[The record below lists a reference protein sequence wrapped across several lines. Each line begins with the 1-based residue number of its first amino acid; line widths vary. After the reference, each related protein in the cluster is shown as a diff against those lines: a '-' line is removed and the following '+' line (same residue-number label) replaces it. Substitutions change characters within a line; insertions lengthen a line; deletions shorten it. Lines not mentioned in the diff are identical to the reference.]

1 MKIGYAR
8 TSTVDQIAG
17 LEDQIAKLKVE
28 GCEEIFSE
36 QVSSVDDDRK
46 QLEAAIR
53 FARKGDVL
61 VVTKLDRL
69 ARSIV
74 DALNIEKRLK
84 EKSAALNII
93 EMQTD
98 TSTAAGR
105 LMFNLM
111 MSIAQFEREV
121 MLERQRVGMAKAKA
135 DGVCMGRKPEAFEK
149 RDDVIKLVAEGV
161 NPTDIAKRLKIGRAS
176 VYRILNAQPERVQE
190 LGATLRRWKARE
202 AKKQAK
208 DAA

>member
-8 TSTVDQIAG
+8 TSTTDQVAG
-17 LEDQIAKLKVE
+17 LEDQIAKLKAD

-53 FARKGDVL
+53 FARKGDTV

-84 EKSAALNII
+84 EKQAGLSILD
-93 EMQTD
+93 MQTD

-135 DGVCMGRKPEAFEK
+135 DGVCMGRKPEAFAK
-149 RDDVIKLVAEGV
+149 SPDVFRLVGEGM
-161 NPTDIAKRLKIGRAS
+161 NPTDIAKTLKIGRAS
-176 VYRILNAQPERVQE
+176 VYRIIKASPDRVQE

-202 AKKQAK
+202 QKKS
-208 DAA
+208 AA